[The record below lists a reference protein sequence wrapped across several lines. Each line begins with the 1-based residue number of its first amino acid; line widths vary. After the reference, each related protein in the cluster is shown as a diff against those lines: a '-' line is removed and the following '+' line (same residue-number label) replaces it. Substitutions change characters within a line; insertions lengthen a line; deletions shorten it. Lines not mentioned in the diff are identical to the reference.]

1 MGALFIIPFLIT
13 MAVGLG
19 IVGGWIAG
27 VMGGFFSTADYVR
40 GLQDGHETYYVVV
53 MLIKSYVFAFIISSI
68 ACFQGFYVKGGAL
81 EIGNASTRAVVN
93 SSIFIIIANFLIAF
107 LLL

>member
-1 MGALFIIPFLIT
+1 
-13 MAVGLG
+13 
-19 IVGGWIAG
+19 
-27 VMGGFFSTADYVR
+27 
-40 GLQDGHETYYVVV
+40 V
-53 MLIKSYVFAFIISSI
+53 MLIKSYVFAFIITTV

-93 SSIFIIIANFLIAF
+93 SSIVIIIANFLIAF